1 MQVGGVRRFDR
12 SSTRAAVLAA
22 PAEKAQMKR
31 IVIFIAG
38 MAAGIVAIVA
48 VAAIAG
54 WPVSLTADHDH
65 AGKSHA
71 ARDAHD
77 HEDGPQRIALTEQ
90 QIADAAITLA
100 QAKGGTLRR
109 HFLAPGSLI
118 PDADHVARVS
128 VRVLATVAELPKKL
142 GDSVAKGEIVAV
154 IESREVAEAKSEY
167 LAARVTDELRQ
178 TLFNRQKVL
187 VETRAVS
194 ENEFLR
200 TQLTANEAR
209 IKLDSAR
216 QKLFALG
223 LSDSEIADLPNQPP
237 ESLRKQ
243 YLRAPIS
250 GRISERRVDLGGLIG
265 REGQESELF
274 VIVNLDAIWVDLAVS
289 PEDIASVR
297 EGVPVSIS
305 AIGIDEKASAR
316 VIFVSPLLDRETRN
330 ARVIASLPN
339 PDHRWKPGAF
349 VTAEIPL
356 GDEVSKV
363 IVPRGALQTIKGNP
377 TLFVRQVEGFEAR
390 QVRTG
395 REDDD
400 DVEILSG
407 LAPGETYAVANTFTL
422 KAELEKAEAEHEH

>member
-1 MQVGGVRRFDR
+1 
-12 SSTRAAVLAA
+12 
-22 PAEKAQMKR
+22 MKR
-31 IVIFIAG
+31 IPLFIAG
-38 MAAGIVAIVA
+38 MVVGIAAIVA
-48 VAAIAG
+48 VAATTG

-65 AGKSHA
+65 AGKSRA

-77 HEDGPQRIALTEQ
+77 HEDGPQRVALSEQ
-90 QIADAAITLA
+90 QIADAGITLA

-142 GDSVAKGEIVAV
+142 GDSVEKGEIVAV
-154 IESREVAEAKSEY
+154 IESRDVAEAKSEY
-167 LAARVTDELRQ
+167 LAARVTNDLRQ

-200 TQLTANEAR
+200 TQLTALEAR
-209 IKLDSAR
+209 IKLDSTR

-223 LSDSEIADLPNQPP
+223 LSEEEIAELPNQPP

-243 YLRAPIS
+243 YLRAPIA

-274 VIVNLDAIWVDLAVS
+274 VIVNLDNIWVDLAVS

-297 EGVPVSIS
+297 EGLPITLR
-305 AIGIDEKASAR
+305 AIGSDGETTAKI
-316 VIFVSPLLDRETRN
+316 IFVSPLLDRDTRN
-330 ARVIASLPN
+330 ARVIASMPN
-339 PDHRWKPGAF
+339 LDHRWKPGTF

-356 GDEVSKV
+356 GDEASKV
-363 IVPRGALQTIKGNP
+363 IVPRKALQTIKGNP
-377 TLFVRQVEGFEAR
+377 TLFVRDAEGFEAR

-400 DVEILSG
+400 DVEILNG
-407 LAPGETYAVANTFTL
+407 LALGETYAVANTFTL
-422 KAELEKAEAEHEH
+422 KAELEKAGASEGEH

>member
-1 MQVGGVRRFDR
+1 
-12 SSTRAAVLAA
+12 
-22 PAEKAQMKR
+22 MKR
-31 IVIFIAG
+31 ILLFVTG
-38 MAAGIVAIVA
+38 MAAGIAAIIA
-48 VAAIAG
+48 VAATTG
-54 WPVSLTADHDH
+54 WPLSLSTGHEH
-65 AGKSHA
+65 AEAAHA
-71 ARDAHD
+71 EKGARG
-77 HEDGPQRIALTEQ
+77 HENSLPRIALSEQ
-90 QIADAAITLA
+90 QIREAGITLA
-100 QAKGGTLRR
+100 EAKGGTLRR

-128 VRVLATVAELPKKL
+128 VRVLATVAELRKKL
-142 GDSVAKGEIVAV
+142 GDSVEQGEIVAV
-154 IESREVAEAKSEY
+154 IESRDVAEAKSEY
-167 LAARVTDELRQ
+167 LAARVTNELRQ
-178 TLFNRQKVL
+178 TITARQRVL
-187 VETRAVS
+187 AETRALS

-200 TQLTANEAR
+200 TQFAATEAQ
-209 IKLDSAR
+209 IKLDSSR

-223 LSDSEIADLPNQPP
+223 LSESEIADLPNQPP

-243 YLRAPIS
+243 YLRAPIA

-274 VIVNLDAIWVDLAVS
+274 VIVNLDNIWVDLAVS

-305 AIGIDEKASAR
+305 AIGIDEKASSR
-316 VIFVSPLLDRETRN
+316 IIFVSPLLDRETRN

-339 PDHRWKPGAF
+339 PDHRWRPGTF

-356 GDEVSKV
+356 GDETSKV
-363 IVPRGALQTIKGNP
+363 IVPRKALQTIKGNP
-377 TLFVRQVEGFEAR
+377 TLFVRDKDGFEAR

-407 LAPGETYAVANTFTL
+407 LEPGETYAVANTFTL

>member
-1 MQVGGVRRFDR
+1 
-12 SSTRAAVLAA
+12 
-22 PAEKAQMKR
+22 MKR
-31 IVIFIAG
+31 ILLFIGG
-38 MAAGIVAIVA
+38 MAAGIAAIVA
-48 VAAIAG
+48 VAATVG
-54 WPVSLTADHDH
+54 WPLSLNTGHDH
-65 AGKSHA
+65 ATAHGEKH
-71 ARDAHD
+71 ARDHD
-77 HEDGPQRIALTEQ
+77 DGPQRIALDEQ
-90 QIADAAITLA
+90 QISDAGITLA
-100 QAKGGTLRR
+100 EAKGGTLRR

-128 VRVLATVAELPKKL
+128 VRVLATVAELRKKL
-142 GDSVAKGEIVAV
+142 GDSVEQGEIVAT
-154 IESREVAEAKSEY
+154 IESRDVAEAKSEY
-167 LAARVTDELRQ
+167 LAARVTNELRQ
-178 TLFNRQKVL
+178 TITTRQKVL
-187 VETRAVS
+187 ADTRALS

-200 TQLTANEAR
+200 TQLAATEAQ
-209 IKLDSAR
+209 IKLDSSR

-223 LSDSEIADLPNQPP
+223 LSEGEIADLPNQPP

-274 VIVNLDAIWVDLAVS
+274 VIVNLDNIWVDLAVS

-297 EGVPVSIS
+297 EGLPITLR
-305 AIGIDEKASAR
+305 AIGTDSETAAKI
-316 VIFVSPLLDRETRN
+316 IFVSPLLDRETRN

-339 PDHRWKPGAF
+339 PDHRWKPGTF

-356 GDEVSKV
+356 GDEASKV
-363 IVPRGALQTIKGNP
+363 IVPRKALQTVKGNP
-377 TLFVRQVEGFEAR
+377 TLFVRDAEGFEAR

-400 DVEILSG
+400 DVEIVSG

-422 KAELEKAEAEHEH
+422 KAELEKGEASEGDH